1 MKRADRLLDCSPYLL
16 KPEPY
21 GINKGVKV
29 NIQQEF
35 KQFIDENLD
44 SAYRFA
50 FTYMKERQA
59 AEDVVHDSVVKAMKS
74 LGGLRNRE
82 KMKPWF
88 FQIINRTAIDAL
100 RRRGYELPVEE
111 AELYQM
117 GAFADDSYEI
127 SSFQDM
133 INILSPEYKSVL
145 VLHYFE
151 DMSLQTVSKVLG
163 VNENTVKTRLYRALK
178 RLRKEMEENDGEE

>member
-1 MKRADRLLDCSPYLL
+1 
-16 KPEPY
+16 
-21 GINKGVKV
+21 V

-50 FTYMKERQA
+50 YSYMKERQA

-74 LGGLRNRE
+74 LNGLRSRE

-100 RRRGYELPVEE
+100 RRRGRELITEE

-117 GAFADDSYEI
+117 GAAVDDEYEI
-127 SSFQDM
+127 SGFQDM
-133 INILSPEYKSVL
+133 IHILSPEHKSVL
-145 VLHYFE
+145 ILHYLE

-178 RLRKEMEENDGEE
+178 RLKKEMEEKDHGEE

>member
-1 MKRADRLLDCSPYLL
+1 M
-16 KPEPY
+16 
-21 GINKGVKV
+21 

-50 FTYMKERQA
+50 YSYMKERQA

-74 LGGLRNRE
+74 LSGLRERE
-82 KMKPWF
+82 KMKSWF

-100 RRRGYELPVEE
+100 RRRGHELPTDE
-111 AELYQM
+111 AELLQI
-117 GAFADDSYEI
+117 GISVDDEYEI
-127 SSFQDM
+127 SDFEDM
-133 INILSPEYKSVL
+133 IHILSPEYKSIL

-151 DMSLQTVSKVLG
+151 DMSLQTVGKVLG

-178 RLRKEMEENDGEE
+178 RLRAEMEENHGE